1 MVAIFPR
8 MKANELMIGDVAIPV
23 SDYASQGN
31 AILGIRDSGKTYT
44 ATLIAEQLHA
54 AGVPFVAF
62 DPIGVWR
69 FLRHP
74 GRGPGIPV
82 VVAGGE
88 HGDISLTPENVED
101 IVSCAQRNGTSLVI
115 DLFDME
121 LSKAD
126 WRRIVERAVHTL
138 LYANKKHG
146 LRHIIIE
153 EAAEFCPQMVSGEHA
168 KVYSA
173 IEKLARMGGNVRLGV
188 TLINQRAEQLNKAV
202 LELCD
207 CILLHRQKGTRSIQ
221 ALEKWLSFSGGNSK
235 QIARSL
241 PTLEQ
246 GTCYVWAGGEE
257 SPTLAKVQRKQTF
270 TPNRREQSDE
280 GKPCDVSELLIP
292 FAACEIV
299 RRAAVSMP
307 GTAVAKA
314 APAPA
319 PEPERIIVFADGSL
333 AKLELLVREL
343 GEVVKTAA
351 RLDNEI
357 EALHRH
363 LREDLQRAG
372 QVSNQEIRRITDP
385 PKPPTPQARDGK
397 PLGDGHRKI
406 LSALASRMPL
416 KLTFNQLGTICI
428 YTPSTMRTYMPRLRE
443 LRYLEENRDGITI
456 TSAGLDFI
464 GKIGHTKMP
473 KGGLELLQFWMAKLS
488 EGEGRILQVLT
499 GIRGRSIDMQ
509 TLMEQTHYTSS
520 TLKTYLPTLRR
531 NGLIDPTEL
540 RAMPEFYQ

>member
-1 MVAIFPR
+1 
-8 MKANELMIGDVAIPV
+8 MKANELMIGDVTIPV

-44 ATLIAEQLHA
+44 ATLIAEQLHK

-88 HGDISLTPENVED
+88 HGDIPLTPENVED

-126 WRRIVERAVHTL
+126 WRRIVERAVHWL
-138 LYANKKHG
+138 LYANKNHG

-168 KVYSA
+168 KVYST

-235 QIARSL
+235 EIARSL

-246 GTCYVWAGGEE
+246 GACYVWAGGEE
-257 SPTLAKVQRKQTF
+257 SPTLARVQAKQTF

-280 GKPCDVSELLIP
+280 GKPCDVTKELKP
-292 FAACEIV
+292 FAEFIDARPGRKLIGHLN
-299 RRAAVSMP
+299 AATGEVTRIP
-307 GTAVAKA
+307 E
-314 APAPA
+314 PA

-351 RLDNEI
+351 RIDNEI

-363 LREDLQRAG
+363 LREDLQRAS

-385 PKPPTPQARDGK
+385 PKPAPIVARDDK

-406 LSALASRMPL
+406 LSALSARYPMR
-416 KLTFNQLGTICI
+416 LTLNQLGTICV

-443 LRYLEENRDGITI
+443 LRYLESTTEGISI
-456 TSAGLDFI
+456 TPAGKAII
-464 GKIGHTKMP
+464 GKLGVERMP
-473 KGGLELLQFWMAKLS
+473 TGGAELLEFWMAKLS
-488 EGEGRILQVLT
+488 DGEGNILKALVKANGRRGLT
-499 GIRGRSIDMQ
+499 RDELEEITG
-509 TLMEQTHYTSS
+509 YTTS
-520 TLKTYLPTLRR
+520 TVRTYLPTLRR